1 MSTAKSSRAPAYR
14 LMEELDELK
23 LAQQP
28 VYNDPTEHVREE
40 LQRLALWI
48 ELRGLLLKKEGVIE
62 EGNRFRGMLLR
73 EGEMEQLLKRT
84 TTRRPASAD
93 SDPEIARK
101 HHAFEA
107 ATRRISLR
115 EAATLWS
122 VSKDAGGC
130 RLPLV
135 EMSHQFGLDRFQ
147 YHVLI
152 LGLAPEVDLSFQ
164 RMFSYLMNDVTRKR
178 PNVSLALE
186 LFGGDAVGRRA
197 GRASFLPGSPLL
209 EFNLIELDRGSA
221 GLEPSLMLRDFKMP
235 ERVVLWLLGNDA
247 LAPQMGRYTQL
258 LPGDPDTDALVYP
271 KPILRRLGALR
282 SHLERLNQGG
292 EAAGAPMVV
301 LTGPDGVGKRS
312 VARQLAASVGRGA
325 IQVDLEAAAVPSA
338 ARDRVFKNIL
348 REARLHDRALILANY
363 SSELVQAGICP
374 SLGYLYSIL
383 RQAPGLGCLT
393 SRTHDVGL
401 GPSGRGFSTRIA
413 LEVPDTFGRLDLW
426 RVLIERGPVKVD
438 EEVDL
443 RGFSL
448 KYGFTGGGI
457 RQVLAHAQEE
467 ATMRTGVNS
476 TPVTTDDLEAA
487 CRIQLGQGMT
497 GIATRVRAKAT
508 IDEMVLP
515 DDLLEVIQEII
526 EQARYRNIVFHDWG
540 FDRKLKSGKGLSCLF
555 SGPPGTGKTMV
566 AGVIASELNMELFKV
581 DLSQVVSKYV
591 GETEKNLSKV
601 FESAQGNQ
609 FIILFDEAD
618 SLFAKRTEV
627 KSSVDRYANLE
638 VNYLLQKIED
648 YGGMCVLTTN
658 FEKGIDDAFKRR
670 LNFRVDF
677 PFPEPEYREEL
688 WRKLLPDEAPRED
701 DIAYDWLAEK
711 YELAGGN
718 IRNAILRAA
727 FWAAA
732 KARPITTEDLE
743 LAAEKE
749 AREIGKLV
757 QGVGF

>member
-1 MSTAKSSRAPAYR
+1 M
-14 LMEELDELK
+14 D
-23 LAQQP
+23 
-28 VYNDPTEHVREE
+28 
-40 LQRLALWI
+40 
-48 ELRGLLLKKEGVIE
+48 GVI
-62 EGNRFRGMLLR
+62 
-73 EGEMEQLLKRT
+73 
-84 TTRRPASAD
+84 
-93 SDPEIARK
+93 
-101 HHAFEA
+101 
-107 ATRRISLR
+107 
-115 EAATLWS
+115 
-122 VSKDAGGC
+122 
-130 RLPLV
+130 
-135 EMSHQFGLDRFQ
+135 
-147 YHVLI
+147 
-152 LGLAPEVDLSFQ
+152 
-164 RMFSYLMNDVTRKR
+164 
-178 PNVSLALE
+178 
-186 LFGGDAVGRRA
+186 RA
-197 GRASFLPGSPLL
+197 
-209 EFNLIELDRGSA
+209 
-221 GLEPSLMLRDFKMP
+221 
-235 ERVVLWLLGNDA
+235 
-247 LAPQMGRYTQL
+247 
-258 LPGDPDTDALVYP
+258 
-271 KPILRRLGALR
+271 
-282 SHLERLNQGG
+282 
-292 EAAGAPMVV
+292 
-301 LTGPDGVGKRS
+301 
-312 VARQLAASVGRGA
+312 
-325 IQVDLEAAAVPSA
+325 
-338 ARDRVFKNIL
+338 
-348 REARLHDRALILANY
+348 
-363 SSELVQAGICP
+363 
-374 SLGYLYSIL
+374 
-383 RQAPGLGCLT
+383 
-393 SRTHDVGL
+393 
-401 GPSGRGFSTRIA
+401 
-413 LEVPDTFGRLDLW
+413 
-426 RVLIERGPVKVD
+426 
-438 EEVDL
+438 
-443 RGFSL
+443 
-448 KYGFTGGGI
+448 
-457 RQVLAHAQEE
+457 
-467 ATMRTGVNS
+467 GVNS